1 LTRAAGTT
9 MGGAPVSGMVRLLA
23 RRVLRLNRNEPGIAA
38 LAPTTNPRNAAFVSA
53 LPPLDALAVAGKITV

>member
-1 LTRAAGTT
+1 
-9 MGGAPVSGMVRLLA
+9 VSGMVRLLA